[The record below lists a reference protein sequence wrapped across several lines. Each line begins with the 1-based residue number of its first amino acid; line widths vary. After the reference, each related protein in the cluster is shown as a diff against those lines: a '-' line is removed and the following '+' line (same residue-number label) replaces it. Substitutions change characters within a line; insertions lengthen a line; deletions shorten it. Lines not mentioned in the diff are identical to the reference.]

1 MSPELTHLHT
11 RLSAALK
18 VVPGAR
24 QLVAFGSNR
33 NGVPDAFSDLD
44 LQLLVDD
51 CPTALP
57 VVLSFVGEVISPEI
71 EWTFSDD
78 ANHYW
83 LMAIP
88 DASRPWAKVDLG
100 LDPYNDGRPEN
111 FGWTGEAEWT
121 QPAPTDPT
129 PVTVAP
135 DWPRPALGT
144 VENFVLWQL
153 IDLGMLTKC
162 HHRGQPLNVLDH
174 VAQLG
179 QAVVTVEAFRQ
190 DMGVD
195 FSDGPFGDFDIPSTT
210 IRELE
215 QSAFANLGDMNVPLV
230 DHIRRLATTL
240 CDGSGADKRTRMVFE
255 RMIDGCDAVL
265 RGARP

>member
-18 VVPGAR
+18 DVPGAR

-44 LQLLVDD
+44 LQLLVND

-57 VVLSFVGEVISPEI
+57 VVLSIVGEVISPEI
-71 EWTFSDD
+71 EWTFSNDP
-78 ANHYW
+78 NHYW

-88 DASRPWAKVDLG
+88 DASRPWMKVDLG
-100 LDPYNDGRPEN
+100 LDPYNDGRPEDL
-111 FGWTGEAEWT
+111 GWTGEAEWT
-121 QPAPTDPT
+121 QPAPTDPA
-129 PVTVAP
+129 PARLAP

-144 VENFVLWQL
+144 VENFVVWQL
-153 IDLGMLTKC
+153 IDLGMLAKC
-162 HHRGQPLNVLDH
+162 HHRGQPLNVLNH
-174 VAQLG
+174 VAQLA

-210 IRELE
+210 IRKLE
-215 QSAFANLGDMNVPLV
+215 QAAFGNLCEMNAPLV
-230 DHIRRLATTL
+230 DHIYLLATML
-240 CDGSGADKRTRMVFE
+240 CDGSGADERTRRLFE
-255 RMIDGCDAVL
+255 RMIDGCDTVL
-265 RGARP
+265 RCACQ